1 MEQIKEWAVNV
12 CITLIATGVFSM
24 LIPQGSMEKVMRFGV
39 STFFLCCLILPFWV
53 GMPSFDWETE
63 VSASIRTEELEEGME
78 EQMKELSRYN
88 IEQVIDRL
96 LSQEEIQAEKIEA
109 DIHISEENRVFINS
123 VTVVLAAEQ
132 KDKMSKVK
140 EQIKE
145 QLGIEPKVTFSAK

>member
-39 STFFLCCLILPFWV
+39 STFFLCCLILPFLF
-53 GMPSFDWETE
+53 GMPLFDWETE

-88 IEQVIDRL
+88 IEQVINRL